1 MSRPGGWG
9 RLALAAVAFALW
21 APLTLAGLPLAALL
35 LASGPQSPRMRGLA
49 AGVGAAT
56 VLLLVTTSRGPLGA
70 AYAAWT
76 VLCTGAFL
84 AMVLTWPGPFWRQA
98 SRAVAAAGVAL
109 AGLGTGLWGMGWSG
123 QLTWE
128 VTRSAQAATR
138 LVRWASPEMHTALD
152 GIAVFVG
159 ATFPA
164 AFVLQGLAGLALGWQ
179 VHARL
184 AERPL
189 GAPLR
194 PFREFRLGDVWV
206 WGLVAAVAVWLLDQH
221 VMAQN
226 IAVVLGTLYLLQ
238 GAAIVVTFA
247 TALGVSTA
255 ALIGWTA
262 LAAVLALPLLF
273 IVPGLWTLGVT
284 DTWLEYRRRLAARA
298 DSTGR

>member
-9 RLALAAVAFALW
+9 RLALGAIAFALW
-21 APLTLAGLPLAALL
+21 APLPLAALPLAALL
-35 LASGPQSPRMRGLA
+35 IASGPQSARTRGLA
-49 AGVGAAT
+49 AGIGGAG
-56 VLLLVTTSRGPLGA
+56 VLLLVTTSGGALGA

-76 VLCTGAFL
+76 VLCTGGFVAV
-84 AMVLTWPGPFWRQA
+84 VLSWRAPFWQQA

-109 AGLGTGLWGMGWSG
+109 AGLATALWGAGWSG
-123 QLTWE
+123 QLAWE
-128 VTRSAQAATR
+128 VTRSAQSATR
-138 LVRWASPEMHTALD
+138 LLRWASPETHAALD
-152 GIAVFVG
+152 GIAAFVG

-164 AFVLQGLAGLALGWQ
+164 VLVLQGFAGLALGWQ
-179 VHARL
+179 FHARL

-189 GAPLR
+189 GGPLR

-206 WGLVAAVAVWLLDQH
+206 WGLVAAAAVWLLDLD
-221 VMAQN
+221 VVAQN
-226 IAVVLGTLYLLQ
+226 LAVVLGTLYLLQ
-238 GAAIVVTFA
+238 GAAVVVTFA
-247 TALGVSTA
+247 ATLGVSTA

-273 IVPGLWTLGVT
+273 IIPGLWTLGVT